1 MLINNEEKLAK
12 LEKISDLV
20 RDSEL
25 SSIRNVTSGIVKI
38 INDPNSNA
46 RDLKAII
53 EIDPPLTAKVLRTAN
68 SAYYYSRR
76 QISDIEEAVI
86 WIGFDNLKE
95 IALSQKVCEIFQ
107 KSDEFMGYSRSKLW
121 KHCIAVGLLS
131 KMIYRME
138 FGESGENI
146 YAAGLLHD
154 IGIIVEDQFFE
165 EEFKQVLN
173 NYQEEKSP
181 LNIGEIKFW
190 GYDHADVGQAVAS
203 SWQLPQDLMISIGF
217 HHNFEEVPLD
227 YMRMAATLA
236 LADNL
241 CHENGYGY
249 RRFFVQKG
257 LTRRLLDILE
267 IKRYAVDMIMDSMK
281 KEIKRMEGQGLI

>member
-1 MLINNEEKLAK
+1 MCQTEDVTDRLD
-12 LEKISDLV
+12 KITELV
-20 RDSEL
+20 SDSEI
-25 SSIRNVTSGIVKI
+25 SSIKNVTSGILKI

-76 QISDIEEAVI
+76 HISDIEQAII

-107 KSDEFMGYSRSKLW
+107 KGDSFDGYSRIELW
-121 KHCIAVGLLS
+121 KHCIAVAVLS

-154 IGIIVEDQFFE
+154 IGIITEDQFFE
-165 EEFKQVLN
+165 SDFKQILASAVK
-173 NYQEEKSP
+173 EKAT
-181 LNIGEIKFW
+181 LAETEKKLW
-190 GYDHADVGQAVAS
+190 GYNHADIGRAITE
-203 SWQLPQDLMISIGF
+203 SWLFPEELITSIGF
-217 HHNFEEVPLD
+217 HHCIDDVPEQ
-227 YMRMAATLA
+227 YKKMTATLTA
-236 LADNL
+236 ADCL
-241 CHENGYGY
+241 CHENG
-249 RRFFVQKG
+249 FEFCKNHFSEKG
-257 LTRRLLDILE
+257 LLDKCLDFLE
-267 IKRYAVDMIMDSMK
+267 IKKYAADMIVGNMK
-281 KEIKRMEGQGLI
+281 KEMKKMEDQGFF

>member
-1 MLINNEEKLAK
+1 MLISDEEKLKK
-12 LEKISDLV
+12 LEKISERV

-38 INDPNSNA
+38 INDSKSNA

-107 KSDEFMGYSRSKLW
+107 KNDDFMEYSRTRLW
-121 KHCIAVGLLS
+121 KHCIAVGLLA

-154 IGIIVEDQFFE
+154 IGIIVEDQFYE
-165 EEFKQVLN
+165 EEFKQVLHD
-173 NYQEEKSP
+173 YQIDKST
-181 LNIGEIKFW
+181 LHTAESKFW
-190 GYDHADVGQAVAS
+190 GYDHADIGQAVAS
-203 SWQLPQDLMISIGF
+203 SWQLPEDLMISIGF
-217 HHNFEEVPLD
+217 HHNFEEVPPD
-227 YMRMAATLA
+227 YMRMATTLA

-241 CHENGYGY
+241 CHESGFGY
-249 RRFFVQKG
+249 RKFFVQKG

-267 IKRYAVDMIMDSMK
+267 IKKYAMDMIMDGMK
-281 KEIKRMEGQGLI
+281 KEIKRMEGQGIL